1 MNEFQVGWLTP
12 IPAVAAKPL
21 RIAAC
26 LTDITCRIVDTL
38 EMGDQAVGKSAGDA
52 QRAVSRTGTGSAV
65 SEAQTVVLRREEFDA
80 VVFDMGGVVTKTAAV
95 HAAAWKRLFDDYM
108 GERSRSIFDRVP
120 YVALLPRS
128 L

>member
-1 MNEFQVGWLTP
+1 
-12 IPAVAAKPL
+12 
-21 RIAAC
+21 
-26 LTDITCRIVDTL
+26 
-38 EMGDQAVGKSAGDA
+38 
-52 QRAVSRTGTGSAV
+52 V

-80 VVFDMGGVVTKTAAV
+80 VVFDMDGVVTKT
-95 HAAAWKRLFDDYM
+95 AAAWKRLFDDYM

>member
-1 MNEFQVGWLTP
+1 
-12 IPAVAAKPL
+12 
-21 RIAAC
+21 
-26 LTDITCRIVDTL
+26 
-38 EMGDQAVGKSAGDA
+38 
-52 QRAVSRTGTGSAV
+52 V

-95 HAAAWKRLFDDYM
+95 HAAVWKRLFDDYM